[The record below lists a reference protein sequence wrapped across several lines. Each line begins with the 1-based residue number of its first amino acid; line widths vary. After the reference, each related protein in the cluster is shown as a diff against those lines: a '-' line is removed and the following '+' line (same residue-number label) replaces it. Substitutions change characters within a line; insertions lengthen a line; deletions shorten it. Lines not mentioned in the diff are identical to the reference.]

1 MKQDKI
7 IDSVIA
13 VAGFAVATILS
24 NMAGEAIT
32 KKCDT
37 TFDGWEAELR
47 KKNRRKFLFFG
58 SKKHNNV
65 GIR

>member
-13 VAGFAVATILS
+13 VAGFAAATILS
-24 NMAGEAIT
+24 NMAGEAVT
-32 KKCDT
+32 KKCDN
-37 TFDGWEAELR
+37 TFDAWEADLR

-65 GIR
+65 GVR

>member
-13 VAGFAVATILS
+13 VAGFAAATILS

-32 KKCDT
+32 KKCDA

>member
-1 MKQDKI
+1 MKNEKI

-13 VAGFAVATILS
+13 VAGFAAATILS
-24 NMAGEAIT
+24 NMAGEAVT
-32 KKCDT
+32 KKCDS
-37 TFDGWEAELR
+37 TFDSWESELR

-65 GIR
+65 GVR